1 MSAEDFRK
9 AMDADDGFKNKRRNL
24 FLLSIL
30 LIAIVVSGADIK
42 EANSLIFKIEFTDHE
57 NLKWLLIAGIFYSI
71 LRYYAY
77 SETYRDKLVEQWSSK
92 LMGDR
97 AVYYYSE
104 YSEEVGGLLEKAVDV
119 YGGDEP
125 GLISVV
131 YRRTGL
137 FKRVIVYPSVEVHG
151 EDGPQHV
158 SRLIDLNNY
167 NENWKRRDFMLL
179 LWIELKYRLN
189 AWVAHR
195 ETLDLVAPYVLAA
208 GALAAFFY
216 KQLC

>member
-42 EANSLIFKIEFTDHE
+42 EANSLIFKIEFTNHE
-57 NLKWLLIAGIFYSI
+57 NLQWLLIAGICYSV

-92 LMGDR
+92 LMSDR
-97 AVYYYSE
+97 AVYYYAEHSGD
-104 YSEEVGGLLEKAVDV
+104 VGGLLEKAVDV

-125 GLISVV
+125 GLIDAA

-137 FKRVIVYPSVEVHG
+137 LKRVIAYPSTEEHEEHG
-151 EDGPQHV
+151 QV
-158 SRLIDLNNY
+158 YFTRFIDLNKY
-167 NENWKRRDFMLL
+167 NEKWKREDLLLL
-179 LWIELKYRLN
+179 LWIELKYRIN

-208 GALAAFFY
+208 GALTAFFY
-216 KQLC
+216 KKLC

>member
-42 EANSLIFKIEFTDHE
+42 EANSLIFKIEFADHE
-57 NLKWLLIAGIFYSI
+57 NLKWLLIAGICYSV

-77 SETYRDKLVEQWSSK
+77 SETYRNKLVEQWSSK
-92 LMGDR
+92 MMGDR

-125 GLISVV
+125 GLINAV
-131 YRRTGL
+131 YIRTGL
-137 FKRVIVYPSVEVHG
+137 FKRVIEYPSMEVHG
-151 EDGPQHV
+151 EDGPQHFR
-158 SRLIDLNNY
+158 RLIDLNNY

-216 KQLC
+216 KQRC